1 MVFIARRVV
10 GKMCRNPPPYGCACH
25 VVTKCIC
32 TRHDTG
38 MRCLPLPATP
48 ARMEVLVT

>member
-10 GKMCRNPPPYGCACH
+10 GKMCRNPPPDGCACH
-25 VVTKCIC
+25 VVAMCTC

-38 MRCLPLPATP
+38 MRCLRCLPRLHAWKFW
-48 ARMEVLVT
+48 